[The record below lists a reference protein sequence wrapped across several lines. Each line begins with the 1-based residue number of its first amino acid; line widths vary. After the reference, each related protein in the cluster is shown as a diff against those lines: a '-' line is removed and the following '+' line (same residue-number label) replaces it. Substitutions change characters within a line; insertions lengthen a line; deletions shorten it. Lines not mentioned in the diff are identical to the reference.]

1 MTLRW
6 EQVRKAYT
14 SREYPGAQWLS
25 LDLQGE
31 YLEDV
36 PETGI
41 AMRAEIIAR
50 IGEKPHPPL
59 PSDSFNGS
67 VTAHGTH
74 YGMGRHAHLLPKDS

>member
-1 MTLRW
+1 
-6 EQVRKAYT
+6 
-14 SREYPGAQWLS
+14 

-31 YLEDV
+31 YLKEV

-50 IGEKPHPPL
+50 VREKPHPPL
-59 PSDSFNGS
+59 PPDSFNGS

-74 YGMGRHAHLLPKDS
+74 YGMGRHEYLLPPKTHAVELI